1 MKKSNKTILS
11 ALLAGV
17 MMFSAVNM
25 AQAMSPESQEA
36 LAKAQ
41 ITAAQAL
48 SAAQNKIGADA
59 KVKEVEFRHTKYGK
73 DYFQVDLFAN
83 NQKHQVDVDAANG
96 EILGT
101 TSKTPKEIKVRAE
114 QNSPKIS
121 FEQAMN
127 VAIEKTGGKVAEAD
141 LKFRDGQGFY
151 KIETIANG
159 QRFYVIVNGE
169 SGEIMDMP
177 KHQGDR
183 KGEHQYKERHGKD
196 KHHHEEG
203 CKGGFH
209 AEHPMYKMH

>member
-11 ALLAGV
+11 ALLVGV

-48 SAAQNKIGADA
+48 SVAQNKIGADA

-73 DYFQVDLFAN
+73 DYFQVELFAN

-101 TSKTPKEIKVRAE
+101 TSKTPKEVKVRT
-114 QNSPKIS
+114 NPNTPKIS

-141 LKFRDGQGFY
+141 LKFHDGQSWY

-159 QRFYVIVNGE
+159 QRFYVMINGE
-169 SGEIMDMP
+169 SGEITDMP

-183 KGEHQYKERHGKD
+183 KGEHKHKERHGKD

-203 CKGGFH
+203 RNGGFQ
-209 AEHPMYKMH
+209 AERPM

>member
-83 NQKHQVDVDAANG
+83 NQKHLVDVDATNG

-101 TSKTPKEIKVRAE
+101 TSKTPREVRVRAN

-159 QRFYVIVNGE
+159 QHFYVVVNGE
-169 SGEIMDMP
+169 NAQIIDMP
-177 KHQGDR
+177 MKTQSGG
-183 KGEHQYKERHGKD
+183 KGGYERHAKGR
-196 KHHHEEG
+196 HHHEKWY
-203 CKGGFH
+203 KGGCPV
-209 AEHPMYKMH
+209 ECPMQKN